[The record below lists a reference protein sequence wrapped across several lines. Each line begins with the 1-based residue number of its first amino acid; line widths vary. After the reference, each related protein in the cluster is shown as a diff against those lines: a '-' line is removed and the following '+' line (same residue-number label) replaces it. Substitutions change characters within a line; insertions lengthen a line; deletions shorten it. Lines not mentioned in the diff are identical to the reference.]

1 VKFGAIPVA
10 EAAGAILAHSLKVG
24 GTTFKKGR
32 VLAPADV
39 AALSNAGYASVTAA
53 RLEEDDLDE
62 NAAAERVAEAA
73 VGANVAAGRPS
84 TGRCNIFA
92 EARGIAM
99 LDAARI
105 NRLNLVDEAVTIAT
119 VPPFAQ
125 VEPGDLVATVKI
137 ITFAVPKAVI
147 DRCRTLAIGAGDRV
161 GPVVRV
167 AAYRPMKIGLL
178 QTRLPGTKESVLD
191 KTVDVTR
198 GRLMTLGSTLD
209 RELRCGHSE
218 DEVAASLVALRDE
231 GIDIA
236 LVLGASAIVDRRDVV
251 PAAIERSGGAVE
263 HFGMPVDPGNLM
275 LLAALGRM
283 RVLGLPGSARSI
295 RLHGFDWVLQR
306 IVAGVPVTGEDL
318 MRMGVGGLLKEI
330 PSRPLPREAAA
341 PRPATGPQRTPR
353 VGGLILAAGQS
364 RRMGS
369 VNKLLADIEGRPMV
383 ARVADALLAS
393 RARPIVVVTGHQAE
407 RVREA
412 LAGRDVRFV
421 HNPDYAEGLSTSLRV
436 GLAAL
441 GDDVD
446 GAAICLGD
454 MPDVAPAHIDR
465 LIAAFDPA
473 AGRTICVPTFNG
485 KRGNPVLWDRRFFK
499 DMASVSGDVGARHLI
514 GDYEDAVHE
523 VAMPDSGV
531 LNDFDTPEALAAR
544 KAAREAK
551 A

>member
-1 VKFGAIPVA
+1 V
-10 EAAGAILAHSLKVG
+10 
-24 GTTFKKGR
+24 
-32 VLAPADV
+32 
-39 AALSNAGYASVTAA
+39 
-53 RLEEDDLDE
+53 
-62 NAAAERVAEAA
+62 
-73 VGANVAAGRPS
+73 GRPY
-84 TGRCNIFA
+84 TGRCNIHA
-92 EARGIAM
+92 DVRGLVL

-105 NRLNLVDEAVTIAT
+105 NRINLVDEAVTIAT
-119 VPPFAQ
+119 MPPFTQ

-137 ITFAVPKAVI
+137 ITFAVPGTVVE
-147 DRCRTLAIGAGDRV
+147 RCRTLAIGGGERT

-167 AAYRPMKIGLL
+167 AAYQPFKIGLL
-178 QTRLPGTKESVLD
+178 QTRLPGIKESVID
-191 KTVDVTR
+191 KTVEVTR
-198 GRLMTLGSTLD
+198 SRLHMLGCTLA

-218 DEVAASLVALRDE
+218 DEVATSLAALRDE

-251 PAAIERSGGAVE
+251 PMAVERGGGTVE

-275 LLAALGRM
+275 LLASLGRM
-283 RVLGLPGSARSI
+283 CILGLPGSARSI

-306 IVAGVPVTGEDL
+306 LVAGLSVTGEDL

-330 PSRPLPREAAA
+330 PTRPMPRERAA
-341 PRPATGPQRTPR
+341 PRPAAGPERNPR
-353 VGGLILAAGQS
+353 VGALILAAGQS

-369 VNKLLADIEGRPMV
+369 VNKLLADVEGRPMV

-393 RARPIVVVTGHQAE
+393 RARPIVVVTGHQPE

-412 LAGRDVRFV
+412 LAGRELRFV

-441 GDDVD
+441 GDID
-446 GAAICLGD
+446 GAAVCLGD
-454 MPDVAPAHIDR
+454 MPDVTAAHVDR

-473 AGRTICVPTFNG
+473 SGHAICVPTFNG

-499 DMASVSGDVGARHLI
+499 EMASVSGDVGARHLI
-514 GDYEDAVHE
+514 GDHEDAVHE
-523 VAMPDSGV
+523 IAMPDSGV

-544 KAAREAK
+544 KAAREAG